1 MSLLLVDRELS
12 ENKEL
17 TRPQP
22 LLAAAAAAAAVIFIW
37 WAGPSA
43 AI

>member
-1 MSLLLVDRELS
+1 MSLLFVHRELR

-22 LLAAAAAAAAVIFIW
+22 LLAAAAAAVIFIW
-37 WAGPSA
+37 RAGPSA
-43 AI
+43 EI